1 VVGVEEIEPG
11 DEWVYA
17 LSIEGAHNFV
27 AENVIV
33 HNSNIAEAVKWALA
47 ETNARHLRAKKGEE
61 LIFGGSE
68 TRRSVGMAEVVMHID
83 NSSRR
88 LPIEFAEVEIA
99 RRVYR
104 SGESEYL
111 INTARVRLRDLE
123 ELLAG
128 ANLADNPFVV
138 IGQGLVDQVLALR
151 PSDRR
156 IVIEEAAG
164 TRRLADRR
172 EHALQRLKHAEAELV
187 RVIDILREIGPRVE
201 MLREQAAKWTEY
213 ETIRN
218 ELRRRA
224 LRWYRS
230 SFGQTATARAE
241 LATKLRGVEYEIER
255 LGDQMAETESLSA
268 VSDDELRTAREEEE
282 RRRIALADALAAE
295 STLRERIAALQA
307 SLEAVAAERERTR
320 ATLTALPGE
329 LATLR
334 TRRAGLDE
342 DAVAAAKRARDSA
355 DAARVAEEDASRT
368 RVALAEAQAAR
379 FETLLRG
386 EAAALREAI
395 ERAEAELAQRDVAA
409 EPPPLPAGLA
419 WLNERITVD
428 DALGAAVHAA
438 LGEQVAIASTR
449 STVLGLKAQHLSVLV
464 PDDIIDI
471 PTPPGCDRLA
481 DRLRVDPDV
490 RPIVDAALRNVFVA
504 PDRRTAL
511 AASRGLVGGVVVTA
525 DGMAFQLGLV
535 RLVGT
540 TTAADAEREARAGL
554 RAVLAR
560 LRGEIESRRAAG
572 ESSLPHGPDAV
583 AAAESAERDALA
595 VHGAAAKRAED
606 ARLDA
611 ATSDERRA
619 SLVRLRD
626 ALDEQIGATERR
638 IADEDERLRALEAQE
653 KDARARLEAAR
664 ADLAR
669 ASAEA

>member
-1 VVGVEEIEPG
+1 MKKTKRPYWSVFVYGIWQLHRMADGLSFVGEKQRALEALRELDQEINPNLDVIPGVTPLVKEAVKLAGVSYKRHRRGRAKLAAYTEGRCEVTRPGLHEVAYQIEQLGRHPRAARKKIDHLLKLSASDIYWDEVVGVEEIEPG
-11 DEWVYA
+11 DEWVYD

-68 TRRSVGMAEVVMHID
+68 TRRSGGMAEVVMHID

-334 TRRAGLDE
+334 TR
-342 DAVAAAKRARDSA
+342 
-355 DAARVAEEDASRT
+355 
-368 RVALAEAQAAR
+368 
-379 FETLLRG
+379 
-386 EAAALREAI
+386 
-395 ERAEAELAQRDVAA
+395 
-409 EPPPLPAGLA
+409 
-419 WLNERITVD
+419 
-428 DALGAAVHAA
+428 
-438 LGEQVAIASTR
+438 
-449 STVLGLKAQHLSVLV
+449 
-464 PDDIIDI
+464 
-471 PTPPGCDRLA
+471 
-481 DRLRVDPDV
+481 
-490 RPIVDAALRNVFVA
+490 
-504 PDRRTAL
+504 
-511 AASRGLVGGVVVTA
+511 
-525 DGMAFQLGLV
+525 
-535 RLVGT
+535 
-540 TTAADAEREARAGL
+540 
-554 RAVLAR
+554 
-560 LRGEIESRRAAG
+560 
-572 ESSLPHGPDAV
+572 
-583 AAAESAERDALA
+583 
-595 VHGAAAKRAED
+595 
-606 ARLDA
+606 
-611 ATSDERRA
+611 
-619 SLVRLRD
+619 
-626 ALDEQIGATERR
+626 
-638 IADEDERLRALEAQE
+638 
-653 KDARARLEAAR
+653 
-664 ADLAR
+664 
-669 ASAEA
+669 